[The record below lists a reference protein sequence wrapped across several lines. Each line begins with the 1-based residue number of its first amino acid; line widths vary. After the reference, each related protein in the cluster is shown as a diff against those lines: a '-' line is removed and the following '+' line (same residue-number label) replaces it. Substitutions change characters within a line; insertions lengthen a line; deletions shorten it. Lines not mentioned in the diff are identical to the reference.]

1 MEREKGS
8 DEKWK
13 AHLFLSSESFFPSF
27 LSSIPF
33 LFLLYPFLF
42 PSYSF
47 LFYFFFVLLPSFA
60 PASCHHSCVLGLVK
74 LMLQRGKKAWVN
86 LFRKDEEKQHLCYP
100 IVLLF
105 LLSFRSETE
114 RREEREERRNE
125 KKEREEKLVQP
136 EIYEKK
142 LEWEE

>member
-1 MEREKGS
+1 MRNGRHIFS
-8 DEKWK
+8 FIGI
-13 AHLFLSSESFFPSF
+13 FLSLFSLFHS
-27 LSSIPF
+27 LSIPSLSISF
-33 LFLLYPFLF
+33 SFYFFLL
-42 PSYSF
+42 
-47 LFYFFFVLLPSFA
+47 YFFFVLLPFFA

-86 LFRKDEEKQHLCYP
+86 LFRKDGEKQHLCYQ

-105 LLSFRSETE
+105 LLSVSDRNE
-114 RREEREERRNE
+114 RRKRREKKWKKKGREEE
-125 KKEREEKLVQP
+125 LVQP